1 MREQLRWEHA
11 AESASPQA
19 DPTSVMH
26 ERLTAK
32 PLLHAT
38 FIAPV
43 RANAVDEAN
52 SVNVGAT
59 LLWKLSG
66 TPCTVAEFSLY
77 TLVALGSISEPDSS
91 SSYPVL
97 LVRLDAPQLRLL
109 E

>member
-77 TLVALGSISEPDSS
+77 TLVAHGLFLNRIGAAHTRSCWFALMRPS
-91 SSYPVL
+91 
-97 LVRLDAPQLRLL
+97 
-109 E
+109 